1 MASAK
6 HWERQPEHT
15 KRGEVP
21 FPSRCSV
28 LPVFCRST
36 KMQISGADERVHFI
50 FSLHL
55 LPEKLNGILELI
67 LHLRKGVM
75 HL

>member
-1 MASAK
+1 MS
-6 HWERQPEHT
+6 
-15 KRGEVP
+15 
-21 FPSRCSV
+21 
-28 LPVFCRST
+28 
-36 KMQISGADERVHFI
+36 ADERVHFI

-55 LPEKLNGILELI
+55 LPEKLNGILDLI

>member
-1 MASAK
+1 M
-6 HWERQPEHT
+6 
-15 KRGEVP
+15 
-21 FPSRCSV
+21 
-28 LPVFCRST
+28 
-36 KMQISGADERVHFI
+36 SGADESVHFV